1 MERLKVYLYSHI
13 LSHIYTAVKT
23 IQSRYRKREGMLFIN
38 NIYNAIA
45 ITNNRMKRFGMKITK
60 NTRKRR
66 VSSDTSN
73 IMSQNRTKPALFWN
87 IGNREYLHVLF
98 GTWICVA
105 ILHLSSRNTGNISG
119 GTPDFNFFA
128 LSKISTVYG
137 ISRDD

>member
-1 MERLKVYLYSHI
+1 
-13 LSHIYTAVKT
+13 
-23 IQSRYRKREGMLFIN
+23 MLFIN

-119 GTPDFNFFA
+119 GR
-128 LSKISTVYG
+128 TVKNQKACYRMQKMILHQSSLEIPYTVDIFESAKKLKSG
-137 ISRDD
+137 VPYEIV